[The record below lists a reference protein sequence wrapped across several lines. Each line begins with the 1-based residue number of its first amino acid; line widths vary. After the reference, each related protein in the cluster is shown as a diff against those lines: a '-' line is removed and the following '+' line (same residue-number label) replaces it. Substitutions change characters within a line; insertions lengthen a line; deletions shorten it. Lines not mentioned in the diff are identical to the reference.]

1 MDNPEI
7 VRQLNR
13 EIEAMEESVLFW
25 TKQAQVQDRTPAE
38 APIRHIAKSHQVQLQ
53 RIRNAQLVIRQA

>member
-13 EIEAMEESVLFW
+13 EIEAMQESVEFW
-25 TKQAQVQDRTPAE
+25 TKQAQVQDRTTVE
-38 APIRHIAKSHQVQLQ
+38 APIRQIAKSHQVQLQ
-53 RIRNAQLVIRQA
+53 RIRNAQLVIMQA